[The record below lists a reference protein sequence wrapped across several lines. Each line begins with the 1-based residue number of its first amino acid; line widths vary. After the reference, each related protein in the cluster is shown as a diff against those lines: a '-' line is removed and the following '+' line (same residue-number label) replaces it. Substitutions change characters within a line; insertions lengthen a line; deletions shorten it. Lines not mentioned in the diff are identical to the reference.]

1 MVKVTAED
9 DFVVVGI
16 FRNAWDADLAGGRL
30 KAAGIPVSISA
41 DDCGGMRPN
50 LQLTQ
55 GVRVLVPSGQAKLAE
70 ALLEER
76 RK

>member
-1 MVKVTAED
+1 MVKTADED
-9 DFVVVGI
+9 FTVVAT
-16 FRNAWDADLAGGRL
+16 FPTTLDAELAGTKL
-30 KAAGIPVSISA
+30 QAAGIPVSVSA

-55 GVRVLVPSGQAKLAE
+55 GVRVLVPARSARRARR
-70 ALLEER
+70 LLHAR